1 MRLKTILIRGPIRLN
16 VYSGKRYITKNKR
29 KKIFNFKRQ
38 QALRRHHLFIT
49 KSMQGPPPC
58 TTVNKAGTVPVLME
72 LASWGAV
79 GNKRRSKTYVVA
91 MWSSWT
97 ETWWDLIAG
106 KRALGR
112 GHESWNKT
120 GANVASVWGR
130 ESSVGWGLGRVGQER
145 SDLIWKQLAII
156 CSAAQSCPTLFD
168 PMDCSMPGFLVLHYL
183 PEFAQ
188 THVQGIGDAIRPS
201 HPLSPPSPAL
211 NLF

>member
-29 KKIFNFKRQ
+29 KRIFNFKRQ

-91 MWSSWT
+91 MWSS
-97 ETWWDLIAG
+97 
-106 KRALGR
+106 
-112 GHESWNKT
+112 
-120 GANVASVWGR
+120 
-130 ESSVGWGLGRVGQER
+130 
-145 SDLIWKQLAII
+145 
-156 CSAAQSCPTLFD
+156 
-168 PMDCSMPGFLVLHYL
+168 
-183 PEFAQ
+183 
-188 THVQGIGDAIRPS
+188 
-201 HPLSPPSPAL
+201 
-211 NLF
+211 